1 MSGEAAKRRF
11 REIVP
16 PHLDDAYRLA
26 KWLSG
31 NGSDAEDIVQEAALR
46 ALAALETTTP
56 LKPRAWW
63 LAIVRNAALTWL
75 ARRRP
80 AALAL
85 DENLVEPAPDPEA
98 ALIARDEGERLARAM
113 ASLPAPL
120 RETLALR
127 EIEELNYR
135 EIAAATQAPLGT
147 VMSRLARARAAMV
160 KILKA
165 SE

>member
-11 REIVP
+11 REIVL

-26 KWLSG
+26 KWLAG
-31 NGSDAEDIVQEAALR
+31 NGADAEDIVQEAALR
-46 ALAALETTTP
+46 ALAALESTTP

-63 LAIVRNAALTWL
+63 LAIVRNAALSWI

-80 AALAL
+80 TTELDDALA
-85 DENLVEPAPDPEA
+85 EPGPDPEA
-98 ALIARDEGERLARAM
+98 ALIARDEGLRLSRAM
-113 ASLPAPL
+113 ESLPASL

-147 VMSRLARARAAMV
+147 VMSRLARARAALT

-165 SE
+165 GE

>member
-11 REIVP
+11 REIVL

-26 KWLSG
+26 KWLVG
-31 NGSDAEDIVQEAALR
+31 NGADAEDIVQEAALR
-46 ALAALETTTP
+46 ALAALESTTP

-80 AALAL
+80 TAELDDALVA
-85 DENLVEPAPDPEA
+85 PGPDPEA
-98 ALIARDEGERLARAM
+98 ALIARDEATRLSRAM
-113 ASLPAPL
+113 ASLPASL

-147 VMSRLARARAAMV
+147 VMSRLARARAALA

>member
-26 KWLSG
+26 KWLAG
-31 NGSDAEDIVQEAALR
+31 NGVDAQDIVQEAALR
-46 ALAALETTTP
+46 ALAALESTTP
-56 LKPRAWW
+56 LHPRAWW

-75 ARRRP
+75 AHRRP
-80 AALAL
+80 SVEL
-85 DENLVEPAPDPEA
+85 DETLVEPGLDPEA
-98 ALIARDEGERLARAM
+98 ALIARDEGERLARAL
-113 ASLPAPL
+113 ASLPAAL

-135 EIAAATQAPLGT
+135 EIAAATRAPLGT
-147 VMSRLARARAAMV
+147 VMSRLARARAALA
-160 KILKA
+160 KILKGSA
-165 SE
+165 